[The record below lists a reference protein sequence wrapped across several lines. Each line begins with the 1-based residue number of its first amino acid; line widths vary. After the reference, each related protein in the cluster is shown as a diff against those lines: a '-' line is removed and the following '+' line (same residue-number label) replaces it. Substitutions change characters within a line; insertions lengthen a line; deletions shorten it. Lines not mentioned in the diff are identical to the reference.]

1 MKVCSKCGANNG
13 DEAKFCTRC
22 SSAFQ
27 SAGNLCLSGRHIMYP
42 TWTECFYCRS
52 EGRLEG
58 VTSDAPLI
66 PRRPPLPMPAP
77 NAASA
82 RLCPNGRHTMDPT
95 WTECPFCVRSA
106 LARESER
113 FRVFISSTFIDLQEY
128 RQAVFSSILALG
140 NTGEDM
146 VHWSADERS
155 AAAASRSRVQ
165 ESDVLILLLAHRY
178 GSIPEGSTESIVEAE
193 YNAACSS
200 NTPVLAFLIDENVPW
215 PPQHIEWERHGQ
227 LAALKAKV
235 RAEVVVKTFTTPD
248 HLAALVSQALATF
261 RERRQRASSALS
273 TPRRITVRADSAA
286 DLKVR
291 PDLTVQIGQAEDD
304 LPLLLQIQRSRNLS
318 EHFEAISKII
328 HRPGLQPPDALIST
342 FRRSIED
349 HAMKVWA
356 DDGIKDVTMGDGSKQ
371 ELFVVRT
378 PLSFLFNSSL
388 DSILAPRQKG
398 KRRAT
403 AESVHRPT
411 TQHVKPLQSAG
422 GSNRFFGICIRTGR
436 VYSVGR
442 PRDRFGNLGEDWIEW
457 RPFIFESVPHNF
469 PDARFIIAGG
479 GRIEEVLHDQYLQ
492 ALLAAPI
499 ISGEE
504 ESIGKWVQVVIPR
517 ISVGK
522 LILEMARRVGAL
534 HETGRVHGDLKPN
547 NVLLSSAG
555 PVPIDDFDLQPG
567 QISPGYTPD
576 WSAPEQVLGQPV
588 SPASDIYPFGR
599 LICHLIGG
607 ELTGEVRKFVGSA
620 IGPRDE
626 KEFDVFYDPFVR
638 LQPENAAGP
647 AHVLRFWTDVARS
660 CLRFLPSERPQD
672 MRMLVDQISSLLEE
686 YPLQGT
692 CSFRI
697 ENRLVMA
704 TFLDGGKGP
713 ARLMSVPSGN

>member
-146 VHWSADERS
+146 VHWSAD
-155 AAAASRSRVQ
+155 A
-165 ESDVLILLLAHRY
+165 
-178 GSIPEGSTESIVEAE
+178 
-193 YNAACSS
+193 
-200 NTPVLAFLIDENVPW
+200 
-215 PPQHIEWERHGQ
+215 
-227 LAALKAKV
+227 
-235 RAEVVVKTFTTPD
+235 
-248 HLAALVSQALATF
+248 
-261 RERRQRASSALS
+261 
-273 TPRRITVRADSAA
+273 
-286 DLKVR
+286 
-291 PDLTVQIGQAEDD
+291 
-304 LPLLLQIQRSRNLS
+304 
-318 EHFEAISKII
+318 
-328 HRPGLQPPDALIST
+328 
-342 FRRSIED
+342 
-349 HAMKVWA
+349 
-356 DDGIKDVTMGDGSKQ
+356 
-371 ELFVVRT
+371 
-378 PLSFLFNSSL
+378 
-388 DSILAPRQKG
+388 
-398 KRRAT
+398 
-403 AESVHRPT
+403 
-411 TQHVKPLQSAG
+411 
-422 GSNRFFGICIRTGR
+422 
-436 VYSVGR
+436 
-442 PRDRFGNLGEDWIEW
+442 
-457 RPFIFESVPHNF
+457 
-469 PDARFIIAGG
+469 
-479 GRIEEVLHDQYLQ
+479 
-492 ALLAAPI
+492 
-499 ISGEE
+499 
-504 ESIGKWVQVVIPR
+504 
-517 ISVGK
+517 
-522 LILEMARRVGAL
+522 
-534 HETGRVHGDLKPN
+534 
-547 NVLLSSAG
+547 
-555 PVPIDDFDLQPG
+555 
-567 QISPGYTPD
+567 D